1 MVDSNNID
9 VIRQNIRE
17 LAKTQDPTVIS
28 GLITNVEA
36 NTDAIGDI
44 NALVGSTPLPAGE
57 STITHAIDT
66 LFSGGGGGG
75 GVNYSTTEQDTGKK
89 WINGETVYQRT
100 FTGTVASG
108 QISDII
114 EATGITIIDTECF
127 VYGTTGL
134 GLSLGGIPSA
144 GQWITALH
152 VRDDNGTKK
161 LALMPSTE
169 MYGGTYYVT
178 IKYIKNTEE

>member
-57 STITHAIDT
+57 TITHM
-66 LFSGGGGGG
+66 LVNSSGGGG
-75 GVNYSTTEQDTGKK
+75 VDYSTTEQEISIKGV
-89 WINGETVYQRT
+89 NGEKLYQKSYTGDLPNAIVTVDANIKGSTVNVYSYSCIATKGEAIEFASINSQPHI
-100 FTGTVASG
+100 FDVYISSSGLQINPGEIISGTG
-108 QISDII
+108 
-114 EATGITIIDTECF
+114 ATYLLTII
-127 VYGTTGL
+127 Y
-134 GLSLGGIPSA
+134 S
-144 GQWITALH
+144 
-152 VRDDNGTKK
+152 KK
-161 LALMPSTE
+161 
-169 MYGGTYYVT
+169 
-178 IKYIKNTEE
+178 EEE